1 MPEPFLPA
9 WGGRGWVAL
18 AGRLDDRASPASAL
32 GLRLDDTL
40 SDLELATRAMERW
53 GDDAPGRLLGDFAL
67 AAWHGEERRLILA
80 GDAMGMRT
88 VYYWRG
94 PGRVLF
100 ATSLRG
106 LLAMPEVPR
115 TVNELFVADYLA
127 MNFGDDD
134 ATFYRDVHKLRPG
147 TCVVLTPDRTSSR
160 EFHRFDP
167 ERRIRLGK
175 DQDYVDQARELLD
188 RAVADRMRGATT
200 AVIGSGG
207 LDSACLAVAAL
218 RHTPTLPF
226 LTAVPEPGL
235 PVAASAVGAA
245 SYADERPYVEAL
257 AAAFP
262 GLRPEFLSPPAR
274 TDWAPDHWGVMTAGA
289 TPHRAV
295 AHAGWLDAPVRR
307 AAALGA
313 TTCLTGAV
321 GNMTLT
327 WDGLR
332 WLPALFKQG
341 RWLRLARELLLTSR
355 GRPRRLAGLTLRELY
370 SPLRGPRF
378 QDNDLSSF
386 CGLSPSA
393 LREFG
398 VMDRLRQR
406 GNDPAFI
413 LSTDSRRMRIASI
426 QRNRAR
432 RPDVM
437 NTLRGFQGISNSAP
451 LADLRLVEFCL
462 AIPEDQYL
470 RDGTTRW
477 LSRRLLRAAGA
488 PAMITENRRRGY
500 QHPEWFAHLDR
511 VRPSLTAQVERLR
524 RSPTANRLIDL
535 DRLDRVIADWPA
547 DADAAEPRRSQ
558 LQAMLQEALNVGAF
572 IAWVEGTN

>member
-1 MPEPFLPA
+1 M
-9 WGGRGWVAL
+9 AL
-18 AGRLDDRASPASAL
+18 AGRLDDRSSAASAL
-32 GLRLDDTL
+32 GLKADDSL
-40 SDLELATRAMERW
+40 SDIELAARAVERW
-53 GDDAPGRLLGDFAL
+53 GGDAPGRLLGDFAL
-67 AAWHGEERRLILA
+67 AAWHGDERRLILA

-88 VYYWRG
+88 IYYWRG

-106 LLAMPEVPR
+106 LLAMPDVPR
-115 TVNELFVADYLA
+115 AVNELFVADYLA

-134 ATFYRDVHKLRPG
+134 ATFYRDVHKVLPG
-147 TCVVLTPDRTSSR
+147 TCVVLTADGTNSR

-167 ERRIRLGK
+167 ERRIRLGT

-218 RHTPTLPF
+218 RHAPTLPF

-235 PVAASAVGAA
+235 PMASSAGYV
-245 SYADERPYVEAL
+245 DERPYVEAL

-262 GLRPEFLSPPAR
+262 ALRPEFLSPPAQA
-274 TDWAPDHWGVMTAGA
+274 DWSPDNWRLMSAGA
-289 TPHRAV
+289 ALHRAP
-295 AHAGWLDAPVRR
+295 AHAAWLDEPVRR
-307 AAALGA
+307 AVALGA
-313 TTCLTGAV
+313 TTYLTGAV
-321 GNMTLT
+321 GNQTLT

-332 WLPALFKQG
+332 QMPALFKQG
-341 RWLRLARELLLTSR
+341 RWLRLTRELLLTSR
-355 GRPRRLAGLTLRELY
+355 GHPRRLAGLVLRELY
-370 SPLRGPRF
+370 RPLWGERF
-378 QDNDLSSF
+378 QEDSLLSF

-398 VMDRLRQR
+398 MAERLRQR
-406 GNDPAFI
+406 GNDPEFI
-413 LSTDSRRMRIASI
+413 LSSDSRRHRIAGI
-426 QRNRAR
+426 RRNRGR

-437 NTLRGFQGISNSAP
+437 NTLRGSQGISNSAP
-451 LADLRLVEFCL
+451 LGDLRLVEFCL
-462 AIPEDQYL
+462 AIPEDQFL

-477 LSRRLLRAAGA
+477 LSRRLLRAAGV
-488 PAMITENRRRGY
+488 PAMITENRKRGY

-511 VRPSLTAQVERLR
+511 IRPSLSAQLERLR
-524 RSPTANRLIDL
+524 RSPTASRLIDI

-547 DADAAEPRRSQ
+547 DAVAAEARRSQ
-558 LQAMLQEALNVGAF
+558 MQTMLQEALNAGAF

>member
-1 MPEPFLPA
+1 L
-9 WGGRGWVAL
+9 
-18 AGRLDDRASPASAL
+18 ASAL
-32 GLRLDDTL
+32 GLRIDDRL
-40 SDLELATRAMERW
+40 SDLDLAVRALERW
-53 GDDAPGRLLGDFAL
+53 GTDAPDRLLGDFAL

-80 GDAMGMRT
+80 GDAMSMRT

-147 TCVVLTPDRTSSR
+147 ACVVLTAERTSNR
-160 EFHRFDP
+160 DFHRFDP

-235 PVAASAVGAA
+235 PVATSAAGAA
-245 SYADERPYVEAL
+245 SYTDERPYVEAL

-262 GLRPEFLSPPAR
+262 GLRPEFLSPSAR
-274 TDWAPDHWGVMTAGA
+274 TDWTPDNWRVMTAGA
-289 TPHRAV
+289 APHRGT
-295 AHAGWLDAPVRR
+295 AHAAWLDAPARR

-313 TTCLTGAV
+313 TTYLTGAV

-332 WLPALFKQG
+332 WLPTLFKQG
-341 RWLRLARELLLTSR
+341 RWLRLAQELLLMSR

-370 SPLRGPRF
+370 APLRGARF
-378 QDNDLSSF
+378 QEDNLFSF
-386 CGLSPSA
+386 CGLSPAA

-398 VMDRLRQR
+398 MMDRLRQR
-406 GNDPAFI
+406 GNDPEFI
-413 LSTDSRRMRIASI
+413 LSPDSRRMRIACI
-426 QRNRAR
+426 RRNRAR

-437 NTLRGFQGISNSAP
+437 NTLHGFQGIANSAP
-451 LADLRLVEFCL
+451 LGDLRLVEFCL

-477 LSRRLLRAAGA
+477 LSRRLLRAAGV
-488 PAMITENRRRGY
+488 PAMITENRKRGY
-500 QHPEWFAHLDR
+500 QHPEWFAHLDQ
-511 VRPSLTAQVERLR
+511 VRPSLSTQVERLR
-524 RSPTANRLIDL
+524 RSPTASRLIDL
-535 DRLDRVIADWPA
+535 DRLDRMIADWPT
-547 DADAAEPRRSQ
+547 DANAAEAKRSQ
-558 LQAMLQEALNVGAF
+558 MQTMLQEALNVGAF